1 MNSEEYKNLQFLRGD
16 ALTVYLDIIFLENLC
31 INCIILLATG
41 IICKNTISILRILLS
56 SLIGSLYA
64 VILYLSVLEAFSSI
78 ALKILLSVCMVYIA
92 YNPRNIKHL
101 LKQLILFYLTSFTF
115 GGVAF
120 ALLYFVKPQNI
131 LIKNGVLVGTYPLK
145 IALTGVIVGFI
156 IITIAFKSIK
166 KKLSKK
172 DMFCNITIEFEGR
185 YKTLRAMIDTGNL
198 LREPLS
204 GNPVVVVEKQELQ
217 DLVPIKILEVAEKIV
232 AGQYDVNLSEY
243 SSRFRVIPFT
253 SLGKENGLLLGLK
266 IDNLHFEYDEQE
278 SNIKN
283 VIVGIYNKNLSKN
296 NTYNALI
303 GLDILNNEGGS
314 KYEYITNFKK

>member
-1 MNSEEYKNLQFLRGD
+1 MTF
-16 ALTVYLDIIFLENLC
+16 
-31 INCIILLATG
+31 
-41 IICKNTISILRILLS
+41 
-56 SLIGSLYA
+56 
-64 VILYLSVLEAFSSI
+64 
-78 ALKILLSVCMVYIA
+78 KILLSVCMVYIA
-92 YNPRNIKHL
+92 YNPRDIKRL

-145 IALTGVIVGFI
+145 IVLTGAIIGFI

-166 KKLSKK
+166 KKLTKK

-185 YKTLRAMIDTGNL
+185 FKTLRAMIDTGNL
-198 LREPLS
+198 LKEPLS
-204 GNPVVVVEKQELQ
+204 GNPVVVIEKQELI
-217 DLVPIKILEVAEKIV
+217 DVVPIKILEVTEKIV
-232 AGQYDVNLSEY
+232 AGQYDLNLSEY
-243 SSRFRVIPFT
+243 ASRFRVIPFT

-278 SNIKN
+278 KIVKN
-283 VIVGIYNKNLSKN
+283 VIVGIYNNRLSKN

-303 GLDILNNEGGS
+303 GLDIINDERGE
-314 KYEYITNFKK
+314 KHEYITNIKK